1 MATKTAIVLGAGG
14 FIGSHLVKRLKE
26 DGFWVRG
33 VDLKSPEYWD
43 TYADDFVIA
52 DLRDPSLVL
61 KVMDRKFD
69 EVYQL
74 AADMGGAG
82 YINSG
87 ENDAEVMGNSI
98 LINVN
103 VLKRS
108 EVLGIN
114 SIFFSSTACVYPE
127 HNQMDANNMTCKEDT
142 VYPAAPDTEYG
153 WEKLFSERLYLAYNR
168 NYGMKNK
175 IARYHN
181 VYGPYGTWDG
191 GKEKAP
197 AAICRKVAK
206 AIDEIE
212 VWGDGEQHRSFL
224 YIDEAIKATV
234 DFYRDDKYFEPIN
247 IGSERNV
254 SINELVDIVC
264 NIAEKKLTKKHIP
277 GPLGV
282 HARTSH
288 NELIKNVLGY
298 APDENLEYGIKETF
312 NWIKKQIGK
321 NEQ

>member
-264 NIAEKKLTKKHIP
+264 NIAEKKLIKKHIP

-288 NELIKNVLGY
+288 NELIKKVLGY

-312 NWIKKQIGK
+312 NWIRSQI
-321 NEQ
+321 NV